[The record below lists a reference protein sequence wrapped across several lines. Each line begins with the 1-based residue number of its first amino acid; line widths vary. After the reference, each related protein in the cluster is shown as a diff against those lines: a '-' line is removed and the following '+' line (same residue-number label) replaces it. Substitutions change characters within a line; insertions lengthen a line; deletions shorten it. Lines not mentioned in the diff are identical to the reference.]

1 MLVSTK
7 DMTYCRQLRRFVI
20 EASQVDRGA
29 HSFWYEGLRLVSHR
43 TGCEAEFTIQRRIMQ
58 GGEVAVWVLAPSQ
71 YTLQR
76 SPQLQGVTVHVLN
89 T

>member
-7 DMTYCRQLRRFVI
+7 DMTYCRQLRRFVV

-43 TGCEAEFTIQRRIMQ
+43 TGSEAEFKIQSRVMCE
-58 GGEVAVWVLAPSQ
+58 GDVAAWVLAPSEE
-71 YTLQR
+71 TLR
-76 SPQLQGVTVHVLN
+76 RMPWLDGITVHVLN

>member
-1 MLVSTK
+1 MLISTK
-7 DMTYCRQLRRFVI
+7 DMSYCRELKRFVV

-58 GGEVAVWVLAPSQ
+58 AGDVAVWVLAPSQ
-71 YTLQR
+71 NTLR
-76 SPQLQGVTVHVLN
+76 HMPQLQGVTVHVLN